1 LVKNILLS
9 VATEHPEIVEHP
21 NPFVRFIDFG
31 NSSLDF
37 ELYFFSRNFMRIEDV
52 RSDLRFEIDNAF
64 RENKVEIPFPQR
76 VVWVKGGNEN
86 IN

>member
-1 LVKNILLS
+1 
-9 VATEHPEIVEHP
+9 
-21 NPFVRFIDFG
+21 
-31 NSSLDF
+31 
-37 ELYFFSRNFMRIEDV
+37 MRIEDV

-76 VVWVKGGNEN
+76 VVWMKGGNEN